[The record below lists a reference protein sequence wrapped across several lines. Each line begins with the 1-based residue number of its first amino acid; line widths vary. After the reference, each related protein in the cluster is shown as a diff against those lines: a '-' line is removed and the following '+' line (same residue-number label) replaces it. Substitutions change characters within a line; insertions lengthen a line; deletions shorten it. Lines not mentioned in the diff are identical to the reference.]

1 MKDLM
6 RRSESLP
13 NVSFHPWYRRKW
25 GRQEEP
31 GNFPFRSLSFPKE
44 SVRTGNEGKKKQE
57 KPEQKSIME
66 AQSQDFPPLTTVPSN
81 TERRAP
87 YRYG

>member
-44 SVRTGNEGKKKQE
+44 SVRTGNEGKKSKT
-57 KPEQKSIME
+57 KKKQKSRME
-66 AQSQDFPPLTTVPSN
+66 AQSQDFPPLTRVSAG
-81 TERRAP
+81 TERRGP
-87 YRYG
+87 NRYG

>member
-31 GNFPFRSLSFPKE
+31 GNFPFRSPSFPKE
-44 SVRTGNEGKKKQE
+44 SVRTGNEGKKEKQDKE
-57 KPEQKSIME
+57 K
-66 AQSQDFPPLTTVPSN
+66 
-81 TERRAP
+81 TEKQNGSAVA
-87 YRYG
+87 GLSSLDESFGGH